1 MSYVESC
8 LHASIDSIFSLIPSS
23 YSFFFSQLDPNDPTR
38 QFSFVLQVDDEDKY
52 EIANCQPSIDA
63 AILVEICNRLNDT
76 DDMSYLVRRMR
87 KLRPLMIIVLY
98 PYLADV
104 SQFVIYLFCRPSIF
118 RNSVKIVGAVTVH
131 NRDDLLHV

>member
-1 MSYVESC
+1 VSCVESC
-8 LHASIDSIFSLIPSS
+8 LRASIDSIVSLTPSS

-87 KLRPLMIIVLY
+87 KSRSP
-98 PYLADV
+98 
-104 SQFVIYLFCRPSIF
+104 
-118 RNSVKIVGAVTVH
+118 TV
-131 NRDDLLHV
+131 